1 MKKLI
6 LAIAITGIF
15 ASCSDKPKV
24 ETSVKTKPS
33 IAYDLTTKGD
43 SSILTVT
50 DFESESINF
59 VFLDSEVTSTG
70 MTYENLAKACQAS
83 MKKAKSWLLVPDN
96 FRYKGDSRVIVKNGE
111 VFVIVNAEILNSR
124 PVEEEPLMSYL
135 IKANQ
140 DGTIKPYRGYIPS
153 KNREIPVF

>member
-1 MKKLI
+1 MKKLLFATAVTI
-6 LAIAITGIF
+6 LF
-15 ASCSDKPKV
+15 ASCLEKPVAEKV
-24 ETSVKTKPS
+24 ETKPS
-33 IAYDLTTKGD
+33 IAYELNQNGD

-59 VFLDSEVTSTG
+59 VFSDSEVTATG